1 MKRSAVLACVFPGW
15 WSIRTR
21 LYRGKDTPMTPAF
34 KEYRVK
40 DLKRNPKNPDG
51 KRFDESELRPLGK
64 SLRARQWI
72 PLIVQEPALVVLDGN
87 RRLAA
92 AELEGIETLFGIPV
106 THELSPKEINRLIA
120 QLDIRHQPF
129 SEIARGRLWLAI
141 RDENGWTNAQLADDL
156 GVSAGLLTKVFG
168 NLDNPEAI
176 QQLVDDGRLG
186 VNDGYHLSRIEDV
199 AERLRIALELAE
211 GRLTSDGVAEMVR
224 KPRAASNGRKP
235 PSRPSRIK
243 CPLTA
248 SKATVTIS
256 GPGLSLAD
264 ALAAARE
271 LLNEIKAALAAGYDA
286 KTFQLALANK
296 CDKAKAEAQP

>member
-1 MKRSAVLACVFPGW
+1 M
-15 WSIRTR
+15 
-21 LYRGKDTPMTPAF
+21 PMTPAF

-40 DLKRNPKNPDG
+40 ELKRNPKNPGG
-51 KRFDESELRPLGK
+51 KRFDEGEMRLLGK
-64 SLRARQWI
+64 SLRARQWM
-72 PLIVQEPALVVLDGN
+72 PLIVQEPALIVLDGN

-92 AELEGIETLFGIPV
+92 AELEGVEALFGMPV

-141 RDENGWTNAQLADDL
+141 REENGWTNAQLADDL

-168 NLDNPEAI
+168 NLDNPEEI

-199 AERLRIALELAE
+199 AERLRIARELAE
-211 GRLTSDGVAEMVR
+211 GRLTSDGVAELVR
-224 KPRAASNGRKP
+224 KPKASSNGRKP
-235 PSRPSRIK
+235 AAQARRIK
-243 CPLTA
+243 CPLKA
-248 SKATVTIS
+248 SGATVTIS
-256 GPGLSLAD
+256 GQGLSLAD
-264 ALAAARE
+264 AQRAVRE
-271 LLNEIKAALAAGYDA
+271 LLAEIKAAINAGYDA

-296 CDKAKAEAQP
+296 CEKAKAEAQP

>member
-1 MKRSAVLACVFPGW
+1 
-15 WSIRTR
+15 
-21 LYRGKDTPMTPAF
+21 MTPAF
-34 KEYRVK
+34 KEYRIK
-40 DLKRNPKNPDG
+40 ELKRNPKNPGG
-51 KRFDESELRPLGK
+51 KRFDEGELRPLGR
-64 SLRARQWI
+64 SLRARQWM
-72 PLIVQEPALVVLDGN
+72 PLIIQEPALVVLDGN

-92 AELEGIETLFGIPV
+92 AEMEGIETLFGIPV

-141 RDENGWTNAQLADDL
+141 REENGWTNAQLAEDL
-156 GVSAGLLTKVFG
+156 AVSAGLLTKVFG
-168 NLDNPEAI
+168 NLDNPEEI

-199 AERLRIALELAE
+199 AERLRIARELAD
-211 GRLTSDGVAEMVR
+211 GRLTSDSVAEMVR
-224 KPRAASNGRKP
+224 KPKAPAEGRKP
-235 PSRPSRIK
+235 AAQARRIK

-248 SKATVTIS
+248 SGATVTIC
-256 GPGLSLAD
+256 GQGLSLAD

-286 KTFQLALANK
+286 KTFQLALPNK